1 MYTVKGLTFSHSC
14 PPFTV
19 YRLPLI
25 NRIMLQNSLKT
36 ALRGY
41 LRNRSFTFLNLLSLV
56 IGLFVA
62 YVAIS
67 YIKYEY
73 SYDKFHENASDI
85 YRLGR
90 TYRYQNYGIIEF
102 ENRTGTTA
110 DAQGQLGMIE
120 SMKKITGVKN
130 TTQFIVSNSPEFVEI
145 NGKRIQQKNILTT
158 NTPKSFTEVFSWKL
172 KAGSFQ
178 KFYEGTN
185 KAIISA
191 STAEKLFGT
200 ENTYDESNLQKFIK
214 IGTVSYQLTGIIADV
229 PDNAHF
235 DFEVVLNKP
244 IIDYW
249 GSRIYLQLD
258 KNSDSQLVE
267 NQINT
272 SIEDINPRMAK
283 DSNYQKHFLQAI
295 TDIHLKSNSLYD
307 LKPVGNRNYIILIGF
322 FALFIIVITLFNYT
336 NLSLAIKSKQS
347 KSIGIKKL
355 MGASNYSIALQFM
368 MEGIL
373 LSLLAVGIVGE
384 LIFLLVPYF
393 NNLMGVSINSN
404 LYQEPKILLIL
415 IILAFI
421 IGFLA
426 SITPAIYLS
435 WKDAISLLKEN
446 LRGNRFQTFSIRK
459 YLIISQFVILI
470 CITSTSYFISKQID
484 FIKNKDIGFQK
495 EGIIYAYCSEKN
507 QAVFQQ
513 KLRQVSEIKNVG
525 NGSTFGIMPFNK
537 LTYKLDNS
545 NQIFG
550 DAQQLYLDYEGLKAY
565 NLKTTLGKN
574 QSTTERALIINRTAA
589 EKFAKIKGVSVNE
602 IIGTTIITEPEYV
615 AENGQAGFPT
625 KISGIFE
632 DINLFSLHE
641 KIESYFITLSPNVRM
656 DGRSVIAYNPENT
669 AQVLEKI
676 NKIHK
681 ELNEPYPLEI
691 EFLSENLANLHKQDQ
706 QTADLLFYFNV
717 IAVLLASLGIMGI
730 TIFLIVAR
738 TKEIGIRKVLG
749 ASEFSIVKSAIN
761 EYVFFVGLALIIS
774 TPIAFYITHKWLSNF
789 VYRIDIQYVV
799 FLIIG
804 ILTFLATSL
813 IVGAIAYK
821 AALVNPVKSLRT
833 E

>member
-1 MYTVKGLTFSHSC
+1 
-14 PPFTV
+14 
-19 YRLPLI
+19 
-25 NRIMLQNSLKT
+25 MLQNSLKT

-258 KNSDSQLVE
+258 KNSSSQSVE

-484 FIKNKDIGFQK
+484 FIKNKDLGFKK

-513 KLRQVSEIKNVG
+513 KLRQVSEIKSVG

-656 DGRSVIAYNPENT
+656 DGRSIIAYNPENT

>member
-1 MYTVKGLTFSHSC
+1 
-14 PPFTV
+14 
-19 YRLPLI
+19 
-25 NRIMLQNSLKT
+25 MLQNYLKT
-36 ALRGY
+36 ALRSY
-41 LRNRSFTFLNLLSLV
+41 SQNRSFTFLNLLSLV

-62 YVAIS
+62 YVAIA
-67 YIKYEY
+67 YINYEY
-73 SYDKFHENASDI
+73 SYDKFHENASNI

-102 ENRTGTTA
+102 ENRTNTAA
-110 DAQGQLGMIE
+110 DAQRQLGMIE

-130 TTQFIVSNSPEFVEI
+130 TTQFIVSNSSEFIEI

-158 NTPKSFTEVFSWKL
+158 NTPQSFTEVFSWKL

-214 IGTVSYQLTGIIADV
+214 IGTVSYQLAGIIADV

-235 DFEVVLNKP
+235 DFEVALNKP

-258 KNSDSQLVE
+258 KNSSSQSVE
-267 NQINT
+267 NQINN
-272 SIEDINPRMAK
+272 SIKSINPRMAK
-283 DSNYQKHFLQAI
+283 DANYQKHFLQAL

-307 LKPVGNRNYIILIGF
+307 LKPVGNLNYIILIGF
-322 FALFIIVITLFNYT
+322 FAVFIIIITLFNYT
-336 NLSLAIKSKQS
+336 NLSLAIKSKKS
-347 KSIGIKKL
+347 KNIGIKKL

-368 MEGIL
+368 LEGVL
-373 LSLLAVGIVGE
+373 LSLLAVVIVAE
-384 LIFLLVPYF
+384 LIFLLVPFF
-393 NNLMGVSINSN
+393 NNLMDVSINSN

-415 IILAFI
+415 VFIAFV
-421 IGFLA
+421 IGVLA

-435 WKDAISLLKEN
+435 WKDAVSLLKEN

-513 KLRQVSEIKNVG
+513 KLRQVSEIKSVG

-537 LTYKLDNS
+537 QTYKLDNS
-545 NQIFG
+545 NKVFG
-550 DAQQLYLDYEGLKAY
+550 DAQQLYLDYEALKAY
-565 NLKTTLGKN
+565 NLKTTLNNKKA
-574 QSTTERALIINRTAA
+574 TTERGLIINRTAA

-602 IIGTTIITEPEYV
+602 IIGTTITTEPEYV
-615 AENGQAGFPT
+615 ADNGQAGFPT
-625 KISGIFE
+625 LITGIFE

-641 KIESYFITLSPNVRM
+641 KIESYFITVSPNVRM
-656 DGRSVIAYNPENT
+656 DGRSIIAYNPKNT

-681 ELNEPYPLEI
+681 ELNEPYPLEM
-691 EFLSENLANLHKQDQ
+691 EFLSENLANLYKQDQ
-706 QTADLLFYFNV
+706 QTANLLFYFNV
-717 IAVLLASLGIMGI
+717 IAVLLASLGIIGI

-749 ASEFSIVKSAIN
+749 ASEFSIVKSAIS
-761 EYVFFVGLALIIS
+761 EYVYFIGLALIIS
-774 TPIAFYITHKWLSNF
+774 TPIAIYVTNKWLSNF
-789 VYRIDIQYVV
+789 AYRIDIQYVV
-799 FLIIG
+799 FLIVG
-804 ILTFLATSL
+804 LCTFMATSL
-813 IVGAIAYK
+813 IVGTIAYK
-821 AALVNPVKSLRT
+821 AALANPVKSLRT

>member
-1 MYTVKGLTFSHSC
+1 
-14 PPFTV
+14 
-19 YRLPLI
+19 
-25 NRIMLQNSLKT
+25 MLQNSLKT

>member
-1 MYTVKGLTFSHSC
+1 
-14 PPFTV
+14 
-19 YRLPLI
+19 
-25 NRIMLQNSLKT
+25 MLQNSLKT
-36 ALRGY
+36 AFRGY

-62 YVAIS
+62 YVAIA

-90 TYRYQNYGIIEF
+90 TYRNQNYGIIEF
-102 ENRTGTTA
+102 ENRTGTTT

-130 TTQFIVSNSPEFVEI
+130 TTQFIISNSPEFIEI
-145 NGKRIQQKNILTT
+145 NGKRIQQQNILTT
-158 NTPKSFTEVFSWKL
+158 NTPKSFTEIFSWKL
-172 KAGSFQ
+172 KAGSFK
-178 KFYEGTN
+178 KFNESTN

-191 STAEKLFGT
+191 STAEKLFGK
-200 ENTYDESNLQKFIK
+200 ENTYDESNLQKLIK
-214 IGTVSYQLTGIIADV
+214 IGTVSYELAGIIEDV

-235 DFEVVLNKP
+235 DFEVALNKP

-258 KNSDSQLVE
+258 KNSNSQSVE
-267 NQINT
+267 SQINN
-272 SIEDINPRMAK
+272 SINDINPRMAK

-307 LKPVGNRNYIILIGF
+307 LKPVGNQNYIILIGF
-322 FALFIIVITLFNYT
+322 FALFITIITLFNYT

-368 MEGIL
+368 LEGIL
-373 LSLLAVGIVGE
+373 LSLLAVAIVGE
-384 LIFLLVPYF
+384 LIFLLIPYF
-393 NNLMGVSINSN
+393 NELMGVSINSN
-404 LYQEPKILLIL
+404 LYYEPKILLML
-415 IILAFI
+415 VLLAFI

-435 WKDAISLLKEN
+435 WKDAISLMKER
-446 LRGNRFQTFSIRK
+446 LRGNQFQTFSIRK

-470 CITSTSYFISKQID
+470 CISSTSYFISKQID
-484 FIKNKDIGFQK
+484 FIKNKNIGFQK
-495 EGIIYAYCSEKN
+495 EGIVYAYCSEKN

-513 KLRQVSEIKNVG
+513 KLRQVSEVRSVG

-565 NLKTTLGKN
+565 NLKTTLSKN

-589 EKFAKIKGVSVNE
+589 EKFAKIKGVSVDE

-656 DGRSVIAYNPENT
+656 DGRSIIAYNPENT

-691 EFLSENLANLHKQDQ
+691 AFLSENLANLHKQDQ
-706 QTADLLFYFNV
+706 QTANLLFYFNI
-717 IAVLLASLGIMGI
+717 IAVMLASLGIIGI

-749 ASEFSIVKSAIN
+749 ASEFSIVKSSIN

-774 TPIAFYITHKWLSNF
+774 TPISFYITNKWLSNF
-789 VYRIDIQYVV
+789 AYRIDIQYVV
-799 FLIIG
+799 FPLIG
-804 ILTFLATSL
+804 LVTFFMTSL
-813 IVGAIAYK
+813 IVGTIAYK
-821 AALVNPVKSLRT
+821 AALANPVKSLRT